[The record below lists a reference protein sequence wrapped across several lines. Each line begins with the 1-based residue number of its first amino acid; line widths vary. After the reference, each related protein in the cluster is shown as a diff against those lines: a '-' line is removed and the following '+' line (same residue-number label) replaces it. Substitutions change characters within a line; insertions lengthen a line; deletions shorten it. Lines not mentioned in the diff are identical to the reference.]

1 MVGKMGKEKGGLIM
15 NATSPLLLSLAL
27 QWIHKHTHSPEA
39 VSESSAVLKLFSFF
53 HIHDFTF
60 HVLKFYW
67 EKETNCLPN
76 RLTYFLYDFYSLAEL
91 MDASLGS
98 SDDVEKG

>member
-1 MVGKMGKEKGGLIM
+1 M
-15 NATSPLLLSLAL
+15 NATSPLLLSVTF

-39 VSESSAVLKLFSFF
+39 VSESPVLYSNCLFSFF

-67 EKETNCLPN
+67 EKKQIA
-76 RLTYFLYDFYSLAEL
+76 FQS
-91 MDASLGS
+91 
-98 SDDVEKG
+98 V

>member
-1 MVGKMGKEKGGLIM
+1 MLHLLCFFPSLSSGFTNTHTAQRLSQ
-15 NATSPLLLSLAL
+15 SP
-27 QWIHKHTHSPEA
+27 
-39 VSESSAVLKLFSFF
+39 VLYSNCLVFF